1 MNRLFFFFVLFLT
14 PAFSFG
20 ASDALPG
27 DALSVWWALPFAGV
41 LGSLAFG
48 PIFFSRLWHAHYG
61 KIVSVWSLISLAAMG
76 FHFGLLITS
85 MTVLETILH
94 HYLPF
99 IILIGALY
107 GISGGIHIEMAF
119 RSSALF
125 NTLYLALG
133 TLVASWIGTTGAAML
148 FIRPLI
154 KVNAWRAYKRHL
166 IIFFIFL
173 VANIGGS
180 LTPLGDPPLFL
191 GFLNGVGF
199 FWTTQHMLLPMIFCT
214 LPLLFVFYLMDR
226 RFLKKDDSQQE
237 ETEAFSFDK
246 IQITGAFNL
255 LYLLGVIGAVI
266 LSGSWKPGIFLPVFG
281 VELALEN
288 VTRDILILLFLFL
301 SLKKTS
307 PEGRE
312 LNQYTWEPL
321 REVAKIFM
329 AIFIT
334 VAPVISILSAGLKGA
349 LAPIVSLVSRE
360 GEPVANMY
368 FWVTGILSAFLDN
381 APTYLVFFHMAGG
394 NPEILMGPLEA
405 TLLAISC
412 GSVFMGAL
420 SYIGNAPNFM
430 VKSIAEIN
438 NIQMPSFFG
447 YMGWAFLFLLP
458 LFLLV
463 DLFFFF

>member
-1 MNRLFFFFVLFLT
+1 
-14 PAFSFG
+14 
-20 ASDALPG
+20 
-27 DALSVWWALPFAGV
+27 
-41 LGSLAFG
+41 
-48 PIFFSRLWHAHYG
+48 
-61 KIVSVWSLISLAAMG
+61 
-76 FHFGLLITS
+76 
-85 MTVLETILH
+85 
-94 HYLPF
+94 
-99 IILIGALY
+99 
-107 GISGGIHIEMAF
+107 
-119 RSSALF
+119 
-125 NTLYLALG
+125 
-133 TLVASWIGTTGAAML
+133 
-148 FIRPLI
+148 
-154 KVNAWRAYKRHL
+154 
-166 IIFFIFL
+166 
-173 VANIGGS
+173 
-180 LTPLGDPPLFL
+180 
-191 GFLNGVGF
+191 
-199 FWTTQHMLLPMIFCT
+199 MLLPMIFCT

-266 LSGSWKPGIFLPVFG
+266 LSGSWKPGMFLSVLG

-360 GEPVANMY
+360 GDPVANMY

-430 VKSIAEIN
+430 VKSIAEID
-438 NIQMPSFFG
+438 NIKMPSFFG